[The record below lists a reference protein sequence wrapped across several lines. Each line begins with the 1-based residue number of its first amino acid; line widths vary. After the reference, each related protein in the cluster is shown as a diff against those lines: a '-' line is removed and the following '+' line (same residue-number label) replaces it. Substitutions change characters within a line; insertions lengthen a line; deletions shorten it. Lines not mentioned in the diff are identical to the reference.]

1 MKISDDIQ
9 DKIFRL
15 IYLFETGRMQPNYG
29 AVTILADGKGGTK
42 QITFGKMQTTEQ
54 GNLQD
59 LCERYVAKGG
69 KYAKIIAKYIPMF
82 GKAPLWG
89 RTEFTTVLRLSGTDP
104 AMHAAQDEFFYET
117 YFLPAK
123 MFFDNSGFELNLSM
137 AVIFDSYI
145 HSGSIPAFLRNR
157 FRELTPA
164 KGGNEKQWISQYLV
178 ERRAWLATHPNR
190 LLNNTVYRMDTFL
203 DCIKN
208 DNWHFTEPVNVFG
221 INKVLT

>member
-1 MKISDDIQ
+1 MKISKDIL

-15 IYLFETGRMQPNYG
+15 IYLFETGRIQPNYG
-29 AVTILADGKGGTK
+29 AFTVMADGKGGTK

-59 LCERYVAKGG
+59 LCERYVATDG
-69 KYAKIIAKYIPMF
+69 KYASIIAKYLPLF
-82 GKAPLWG
+82 GKEPLWNKD
-89 RTEFTTVLRLSGTDP
+89 EFTKALKISGNDP
-104 AMHAAQDEFFYET
+104 AMRIAQDEFFYEN

-164 KGGNEKQWISQYLV
+164 KGGNEKEWIKQYV
-178 ERRAWLATHPNR
+178 VARREWLATHPNP
-190 LLNNTVYRMDTFL
+190 LLPNTVYRMDTFL

-208 DNWHFTEPVNVFG
+208 DNWHFTEPVNVLR
-221 INKVLT
+221 INRVLT